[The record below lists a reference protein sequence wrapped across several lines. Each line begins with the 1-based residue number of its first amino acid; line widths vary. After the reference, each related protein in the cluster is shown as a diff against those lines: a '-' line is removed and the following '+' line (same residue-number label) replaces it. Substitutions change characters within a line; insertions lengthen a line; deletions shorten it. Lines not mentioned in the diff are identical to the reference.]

1 MSELFH
7 RLDAARAAL
16 TPAERR
22 VAHTIERDPSR
33 FAFMTLAQISADSGV
48 SEASVLRFARR
59 LGLDS
64 FTDLLHLLQREM
76 RDRHSLRNDL
86 TQSLHREGTTDGVTA
101 TYLRDQENLRITYE
115 HLDEDE
121 YARIV
126 DVLVKARKVGVVG
139 FRASAAPAAY
149 LSFMMNFA
157 RPHVVQ
163 LQMGYDNALDQLIDF
178 GPGDVIVAFSFMRP
192 SQRTIDIVGMAK
204 QRSVSIVGIS
214 DSRVSPLGVMADHAL
229 AIGVKGTFFHSY
241 TAVMSV
247 CTALL
252 SGIGTSTEE
261 SARQRIAAI
270 ERMNKDENVVGPSS
284 TWTRRQRAIAGDS

>member
-7 RLDAARAAL
+7 RLDEARATL

-59 LGLDS
+59 LGLGS
-64 FTDLLHLLQREM
+64 FTELLHLLQREM
-76 RDRHSLRNDL
+76 RDRHSLRDHL
-86 TQSLHREGTTDGVTA
+86 AQSLHREDTTDGVTA

-115 HLDEDE
+115 HLDQDE
-121 YARIV
+121 YTRIV
-126 DVLVKARKVGVVG
+126 NLLVKARKVGVVG

-149 LSFMMNFA
+149 LSFMMHFA
-157 RPHVVQ
+157 RPNVVH
-163 LQMGYDNALDQLIDF
+163 LQMGYDNALDQMIDF
-178 GPGDVIVAFSFMRP
+178 GPDDVIVAFSFVRP
-192 SQRTIDIVGMAK
+192 SQRTMDIVGLAK
-204 QRSVSIVGIS
+204 QRSISIVGIS
-214 DSRVSPLGVMADHAL
+214 DSRVSPLGVMADHSL

-252 SGIGTSTEE
+252 SGVGTSMEDA
-261 SARQRIAAI
+261 ARLRIAAI
-270 ERMNKDENVVGPSS
+270 ERINEDENVLGPS
-284 TWTRRQRAIAGDS
+284 TT